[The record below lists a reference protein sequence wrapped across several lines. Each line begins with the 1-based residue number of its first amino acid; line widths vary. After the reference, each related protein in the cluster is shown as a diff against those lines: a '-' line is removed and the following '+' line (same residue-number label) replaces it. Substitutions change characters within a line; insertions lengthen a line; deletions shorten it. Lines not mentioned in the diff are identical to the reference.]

1 MNPAKLQLGHLD
13 GGMSAPLRQRSF
25 VRLALVT
32 TPLMQVSIAVVHCPV
47 TTPSSAMQR
56 MPSQLHGGFVGCSVG
71 VVVGTAVV
79 GAAVVGASVGTAVGA
94 VVGATV
100 VGASVGATVVGLSVG
115 VTVVGTVTGS
125 SVGTSIGSTRLS
137 QTL

>member
-71 VVVGTAVV
+71 VVVGTAVL
-79 GAAVVGASVGTAVGA
+79 GASVGTAVGA